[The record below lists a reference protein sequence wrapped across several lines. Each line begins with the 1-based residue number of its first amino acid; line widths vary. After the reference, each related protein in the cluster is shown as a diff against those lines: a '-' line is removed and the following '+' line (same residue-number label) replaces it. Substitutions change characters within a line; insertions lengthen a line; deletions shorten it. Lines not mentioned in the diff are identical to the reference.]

1 MNRIRRNF
9 LRCLGFPLCLAM
21 GLLGAF
27 PAGAD
32 AGESFADWLKSFR
45 GQAGSE
51 GISGKTLS
59 AALDGLSLNRRVIEL
74 DQRQPEFTQTFWGY
88 LSRRVTE
95 ERIQRGRQLLQQHL
109 PLLRRIEDRYGIP
122 PRFLV
127 SFWGMESNF
136 GDYTGKMPVVQSI
149 ATLAYN
155 PRRRRFFTQELLA
168 ALRIIDRGDMP
179 PSVQGSWAGAMGQ
192 TQFMPSTYLR
202 YAIDADQ
209 DGRRD
214 LWGSLPDIFASS
226 SNFLSNAGWRR
237 EETWGREVKVPAGFD
252 FDRSGLGNPRKLA
265 DWQKLGVRRADG
277 GDLPAADLD
286 AALILPAGH
295 KGPGFLVYRNFETIM
310 VWNRSIFY
318 AVAVGHLA
326 DRLIGKGPL
335 AAIPPA
341 DDAPLS
347 RAQILAMQDRLEALG
362 LDVGSADGV
371 VGAKTREAVKAF
383 QRMAKL
389 PPDGYPT
396 PSLIEALSKFNLN

>member
-1 MNRIRRNF
+1 
-9 LRCLGFPLCLAM
+9 
-21 GLLGAF
+21 
-27 PAGAD
+27 
-32 AGESFADWLKSFR
+32 
-45 GQAGSE
+45 
-51 GISGKTLS
+51 
-59 AALDGLSLNRRVIEL
+59 
-74 DQRQPEFTQTFWGY
+74 
-88 LSRRVTE
+88 
-95 ERIQRGRQLLQQHL
+95 L

-127 SFWGMESNF
+127 SFWGMESNY

-202 YAIDADQ
+202 YAIDADR

-226 SNFLSNAGWRR
+226 SNFLSTAGWQR
-237 EETWGREVKVPAGFD
+237 EETWGREVKLPAGFD

-265 DWQKLGVRRADG
+265 DWQKIGVRRADG

-335 AAIPPA
+335 AAMPPA

-371 VGAKTREAVKAF
+371 VGAKTREAIKAF